1 MKVKLLYVVLML
13 SLISCKQIDITSQS
27 LESKI
32 LTSKT
37 ILFDQQIDG
46 NMISRPVI
54 IKTCAKIDNLKSYPI
69 VIALHGRGGS
79 NKNWVQPLSK
89 FTNSGEFIGV
99 YPQGYLNSWNL
110 GQEPSNADDIAFIS
124 NVIDTLLSYSN
135 VDENKIFAVGNSNGS
150 GMVNVLGGV
159 NKRLKAIA
167 PIASQLTERT
177 DIMSNAIPLSIFQ
190 VNGDQD
196 LLIPI
201 EGGMKLGHPFL
212 SVSESA
218 KKWASNFNC
227 NQYVARVFPNPTMDY
242 INILSPESHNAEI
255 FNAAGQKL
263 ISTNKNK
270 IDIRFISNGNYFLKI
285 KDTSNNIKTFT
296 IIKK

>member
-1 MKVKLLYVVLML
+1 MKIKLLYVVLNL

-99 YPQGYLNSWNL
+99 YPQGHLNSWNL

-124 NVIDTLLSYSN
+124 NIIDTLLSYSN
-135 VDENKIFAVGNSNGS
+135 VDENKIFAVGKSNGS
-150 GMVNVLGGV
+150 GMVNVLGGI

-177 DIMSNAIPLSIFQ
+177 EIKSSAIPLSVFQ

-201 EGGMKLGHPFL
+201 DGGMKLGHPFL
-212 SVSESA
+212 SAYNSA
-218 KKWASNFNC
+218 KKWATNFNC
-227 NQYVARVFPNPTMDY
+227 NQDIAVEETEQIILYTYSDCDDNVIVKYIVVKGAGHNIALDY
-242 INILSPESHNAEI
+242 SSLWNEVWNFFSSL
-255 FNAAGQKL
+255 
-263 ISTNKNK
+263 
-270 IDIRFISNGNYFLKI
+270 D
-285 KDTSNNIKTFT
+285 
-296 IIKK
+296 

>member
-1 MKVKLLYVVLML
+1 MKVKLFYVVFLFIV
-13 SLISCKQIDITSQS
+13 ISCKQSDITSQS

-54 IKTCAKIDNLKSYPI
+54 IETFSGIDDLKSYPI

-79 NKNWVQPLSK
+79 NTNWVQPLSG

-110 GQEPSNADDIAFIS
+110 GQEPSNANDAAFIS
-124 NVIDTLLSYSN
+124 IIIDTLLSYSN
-135 VDENKIFAVGNSNGS
+135 VDESKIFAVGISNGS
-150 GMVNVLGGV
+150 GMVNVLGSF

-177 DIMSNAIPLSIFQ
+177 EIKTNSIPLSVFQ
-190 VNGDQD
+190 VNGGQD
-196 LLIPI
+196 LTIPI
-201 EGGMKLGHPFL
+201 DGGIKLGHPFL

-218 KKWASNFNC
+218 KKWATNFNC
-227 NQYVARVFPNPTMDY
+227 NQNITVEETEKTIIHTYSDCDNSVVVKYLIVKGAGHNIARVYSSIWNDVWNFFRSLD
-242 INILSPESHNAEI
+242 
-255 FNAAGQKL
+255 
-263 ISTNKNK
+263 
-270 IDIRFISNGNYFLKI
+270 
-285 KDTSNNIKTFT
+285 
-296 IIKK
+296 

>member
-1 MKVKLLYVVLML
+1 MKVKLLYVVLL
-13 SLISCKQIDITSQS
+13 FSLISCKQLDITSQS

-99 YPQGYLNSWNL
+99 YPQGHLNSWNL

-150 GMVNVLGGV
+150 GMVNMLGGV

-177 DIMSNAIPLSIFQ
+177 EIKSNAIPLSVFQ

-201 EGGMKLGHPFL
+201 GGGMKLGHPFL

-227 NQYVARVFPNPTMDY
+227 NQYVAV
-242 INILSPESHNAEI
+242 EEAE
-255 FNAAGQKL
+255 QL
-263 ISTNKNK
+263 ISHTYFDCDDNVVVKYLVLKGAGHN
-270 IDIRFISNGNYFLKI
+270 ISRYYSSLWNDVWDFFSSL
-285 KDTSNNIKTFT
+285 D
-296 IIKK
+296 

>member
-46 NMISRPVI
+46 NLISRPVI

-99 YPQGYLNSWNL
+99 YPQGHLNSWNL

-124 NVIDTLLSYSN
+124 NIIDTLLSYSN

-150 GMVNVLGGV
+150 GMLNVLGGV

-227 NQYVARVFPNPTMDY
+227 NQYVAVEETEQSISHRYFDCDDSVVVKY
-242 INILSPESHNAEI
+242 LILKGAGHNISRYYSSLWNDVWDFFSS
-255 FNAAGQKL
+255 L
-263 ISTNKNK
+263 
-270 IDIRFISNGNYFLKI
+270 D
-285 KDTSNNIKTFT
+285 
-296 IIKK
+296 

>member
-1 MKVKLLYVVLML
+1 MKAKLLYFILLFIIVSCNL
-13 SLISCKQIDITSQS
+13 SEITYQTS
-27 LESKI
+27 EGKI

-99 YPQGYLNSWNL
+99 YPQGHLNSWNL

-177 DIMSNAIPLSIFQ
+177 EIKSNAIPLSVFQ

-201 EGGMKLGHPFL
+201 GGGMKLGHPFL

-218 KKWASNFNC
+218 KKWASNCNC
-227 NQYVARVFPNPTMDY
+227 NKYVAVEETEQSISHTYYDCDDSVVVKY
-242 INILSPESHNAEI
+242 LVLKGAGHNISRYYSSLWNDVWDFFSS
-255 FNAAGQKL
+255 L
-263 ISTNKNK
+263 
-270 IDIRFISNGNYFLKI
+270 D
-285 KDTSNNIKTFT
+285 
-296 IIKK
+296 

>member
-1 MKVKLLYVVLML
+1 MKVKLLHVAL
-13 SLISCKQIDITSQS
+13 SFIVISCKQSDVASQS
-27 LESKI
+27 LDGKI

-37 ILFDQQIDG
+37 ILFEQQIDG

-54 IKTCAKIDNLKSYPI
+54 IQTSSNFNNLKSYPI

-79 NKNWVQPLSK
+79 NTNWIQPLSE

-110 GQEPSNADDIAFIS
+110 GQEPSNANDTAFIS
-124 NVIDTLLSYSN
+124 TIIDTLLSYSN
-135 VDENKIFAVGNSNGS
+135 VDESKIFAVGSSNGA

-177 DIMSNAIPLSIFQ
+177 ELKTNATPLSVFQ
-190 VNGDQD
+190 ISGDQD
-196 LLIPI
+196 LTIPI
-201 EGGMKLGHPFL
+201 DGGIKLGHPFL

-218 KKWASNFNC
+218 KKWATNFNC
-227 NQYVARVFPNPTMDY
+227 NQNIAIEETEQTILYTYSDCDNSVVVKYLVVKGAGHNIFGDY
-242 INILSPESHNAEI
+242 SSLWNEVWDFFRSLN
-255 FNAAGQKL
+255 
-263 ISTNKNK
+263 
-270 IDIRFISNGNYFLKI
+270 
-285 KDTSNNIKTFT
+285 
-296 IIKK
+296 

>member
-99 YPQGYLNSWNL
+99 YPQGHLNSWNL

-150 GMVNVLGGV
+150 GMVNMLGGV

-177 DIMSNAIPLSIFQ
+177 EIKSNAIPLSVFQ

-201 EGGMKLGHPFL
+201 GGGMKLGHPFL

-227 NQYVARVFPNPTMDY
+227 NQ
-242 INILSPESHNAEI
+242 NIAVEETKQIILHTYSDCDDNVVVKYLVLKGAGHN
-255 FNAAGQKL
+255 
-263 ISTNKNK
+263 ISRYYSSLWN
-270 IDIRFISNGNYFLKI
+270 DVWDFFSSL
-285 KDTSNNIKTFT
+285 D
-296 IIKK
+296 

>member
-1 MKVKLLYVVLML
+1 MKVKLLYVVLLL
-13 SLISCKQIDITSQS
+13 SLISCKQLDITSQF

-54 IKTCAKIDNLKSYPI
+54 IKTSAKIDNLKSYPI
-69 VIALHGRGGS
+69 VVALHGRGGS

-99 YPQGYLNSWNL
+99 YPQGHLNSWNL

-201 EGGMKLGHPFL
+201 DGGMKLGHPFL

-227 NQYVARVFPNPTMDY
+227 NQYIAVEETEQSILHTYSDCDDSVVVKYLVLKGAGHNIAR
-242 INILSPESHNAEI
+242 
-255 FNAAGQKL
+255 
-263 ISTNKNK
+263 
-270 IDIRFISNGNYFLKI
+270 NYSSLWNDVWDFFRSL
-285 KDTSNNIKTFT
+285 D
-296 IIKK
+296 

>member
-1 MKVKLLYVVLML
+1 MKVKLLYVVLL
-13 SLISCKQIDITSQS
+13 LIVISCKQSNITSQS
-27 LESKI
+27 LEGKI

-37 ILFDQQIDG
+37 ILFEQQIDG
-46 NMISRPVI
+46 NIISRPVI
-54 IKTCAKIDNLKSYPI
+54 IETSAEIDNQKSYPI

-79 NKNWVQPLSK
+79 NTNWVQPLSK

-110 GQEPSNADDIAFIS
+110 GQEPSNANDAAFIS
-124 NVIDTLLSYSN
+124 NIIDTLQSYSN
-135 VDENKIFAVGNSNGS
+135 VDKNKIFAVGNSNGS

-177 DIMSNAIPLSIFQ
+177 EIKTNAIPLSIFQ

-201 EGGMKLGHPFL
+201 DGGMKLGHPFL
-212 SVSESA
+212 SASDSA
-218 KKWASNFNC
+218 KKWATNFNC
-227 NQYVARVFPNPTMDY
+227 NQNVVVEETGKTVLHTYSDCDDSVVVKYLVVKGAGHNIASDY
-242 INILSPESHNAEI
+242 SSLWNQVWDFFSSL
-255 FNAAGQKL
+255 
-263 ISTNKNK
+263 
-270 IDIRFISNGNYFLKI
+270 D
-285 KDTSNNIKTFT
+285 
-296 IIKK
+296 

>member
-54 IKTCAKIDNLKSYPI
+54 IKTCAKIDNLKSNPI

-99 YPQGYLNSWNL
+99 YPQGHLNSWNL

-177 DIMSNAIPLSIFQ
+177 DIRSNAIPLSIFQ

-227 NQYVARVFPNPTMDY
+227 NQYVAVEETEQSISHTYFDCDDSVVVKY
-242 INILSPESHNAEI
+242 LVLKGAGHNISRYYSSLWNDVWDFFSS
-255 FNAAGQKL
+255 L
-263 ISTNKNK
+263 
-270 IDIRFISNGNYFLKI
+270 D
-285 KDTSNNIKTFT
+285 
-296 IIKK
+296 

>member
-13 SLISCKQIDITSQS
+13 SLISCKRIDITSQS

-99 YPQGYLNSWNL
+99 YPQGHLNSWNL

-124 NVIDTLLSYSN
+124 NIIDTLLSYSN

-150 GMVNVLGGV
+150 GMLNVLGGV

-227 NQYVARVFPNPTMDY
+227 NQYVAVEETEQSISHRYFDCDDSVVVKY
-242 INILSPESHNAEI
+242 LILKGAGHNISRYYSSLWNDVWDFFSS
-255 FNAAGQKL
+255 L
-263 ISTNKNK
+263 
-270 IDIRFISNGNYFLKI
+270 D
-285 KDTSNNIKTFT
+285 
-296 IIKK
+296 